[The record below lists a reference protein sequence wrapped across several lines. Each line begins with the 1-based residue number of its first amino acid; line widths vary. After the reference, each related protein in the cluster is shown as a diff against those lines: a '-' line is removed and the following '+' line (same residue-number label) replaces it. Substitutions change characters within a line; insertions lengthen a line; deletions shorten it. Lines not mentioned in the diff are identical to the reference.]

1 MPPVPIHLA
10 KVTPGCRTLPKQ
22 TCILK
27 LLYFAS
33 IKHETFNINILILL
47 SFYLVK
53 IQLPTGNNLVR
64 NNRELLLF
72 SVVQQV
78 TISIVVLSIF
88 QQVEVNFFSGL
99 HPISHQRTCLFRILN
114 LIKRRFSA
122 WLGTINFMLWYLT
135 CTM

>member
-1 MPPVPIHLA
+1 MPLVPIHLA

-33 IKHETFNINILILL
+33 IKHETFNTNILILL

-72 SVVQQV
+72 SVVQQGRF
-78 TISIVVLSIF
+78 LSLFYQYFNRWKLIF
-88 QQVEVNFFSGL
+88 FWFTSYLTPKNMSLRVQ
-99 HPISHQRTCLFRILN
+99 N
-114 LIKRRFSA
+114 LIKRRISA

-135 CTM
+135 CAM

>member
-33 IKHETFNINILILL
+33 IKHETFNTNILILL

-53 IQLPTGNNLVR
+53 VQLPTRNNLVR

-72 SVVQQV
+72 R
-78 TISIVVLSIF
+78 ILLLSCQYFNMWKLI
-88 QQVEVNFFSGL
+88 FSGL
-99 HPISHQRTCLFRILN
+99 HPTSHQRTCLFRILN

-135 CTM
+135 CAM